1 MSAKATITD
10 RGAVLLGK
18 RVACDAYDETKPL
31 RIVTHAHADH
41 TIGLQQ
47 SLTKCEKVLMTK
59 ATRDLI
65 EAMTEPLPRK
75 KGLVETLEYGTA
87 RQFGDE
93 ELTFFP
99 ANHILGA
106 TQVLVEDG
114 EAKIGYTGDFK
125 IEQTPVLEADILV
138 MEATYGNPRCTRPF
152 KKDVEETLVSLAER
166 GLKRGPVYVF
176 GYHGKLQEVMQILRE
191 ADIKAPF
198 VAPERVLHISKI
210 CEQHGMSIGRLLLSD
225 ETEGKELL
233 DTNSSCVAFYHMNS
247 KAKVGHNALHITV
260 SGWEF
265 NFPRRQTGDNE
276 YTIALS
282 DHSDFDDLIEYVR
295 LAKPKFVI
303 TDSYRDGHAE
313 ALAREIRKRFAIHAV
328 ALPEK

>member
-1 MSAKATITD
+1 MSAKATITE

-41 TIGLQQ
+41 MIGLQQ
-47 SLTKCEKVLMTK
+47 SLTKCERVLMTR

-65 EAMTEPLPRK
+65 EVMTEPLPKR

-87 RQFGDE
+87 RQFEEE

-106 TQVLVEDG
+106 AQVLVEDG
-114 EAKIGYTGDFK
+114 EARIGYTGDFK
-125 IEQTPVLEADILV
+125 IEHSPVLEADILV

-152 KKDVEETLVSLAER
+152 KKDVEETLVSLVES

-176 GYHGKLQEVMQILRE
+176 GYHGKIQEAMQILRE
-191 ADIKAPF
+191 ADVKAPF
-198 VAPERVLHISKI
+198 VAPERVFRISKV
-210 CEQHGMSIGRLLLSD
+210 CERHGMNVGCLLVSD
-225 ETEGKELL
+225 EAEGKELL
-233 DTNSSCVAFYHMNS
+233 ETDSSCVAFYHMNS
-247 KAKVGHNALHITV
+247 KANVGHNALHITV

-265 NFPRRQTGDNE
+265 SFPRRQTGNNE

-282 DHSDFDDLIEYVR
+282 DHSDFEELLEYVR
-295 LAKPKFVI
+295 LAKPKLVI
-303 TDSYRDGHAE
+303 TDGYRDGHAE
-313 ALAREIRKRFAIHAV
+313 AFAKEVRKHFAIPAV

>member
-1 MSAKATITD
+1 MSAKATITE

-18 RVACDAYDETKPL
+18 HVACDAYDETKPL
-31 RIVTHAHADH
+31 RVVTHAHADH
-41 TIGLQQ
+41 MIGLQQ
-47 SLTKCEKVLMTK
+47 SLTRCERVLMTR

-65 EAMTEPLPRK
+65 EALTEASPHR
-75 KGLVETLEYGTA
+75 KGLVETLEYGAA
-87 RQFGDE
+87 RQFGEE

-114 EAKIGYTGDFK
+114 EARIGYTGDFK
-125 IEQTPVLEADILV
+125 IEHSPVLEADILV

-152 KKDVEETLVSLAER
+152 KKDVEETLISLVET
-166 GLKRGPVYVF
+166 GLKCGPVYVF

-191 ADIKAPF
+191 ANIKAPF
-198 VAPERVLHISKI
+198 VASERVFLISKV
-210 CEQHGMSIGRLLLSD
+210 CEHHGVNVGRLLLTD

-233 DTNSSCVAFYHMNS
+233 ETSSSCVAFHHMNS
-247 KAKVGHNALHITV
+247 KAKVGNNALHITV

-265 NFPRRQTGDNE
+265 SFPRRQTGNNE

-282 DHSDFDDLIEYVR
+282 DHSDFDELIEYVR
-295 LAKPKFVI
+295 LAKPKLVI
-303 TDSYRDGHAE
+303 TDGYRDGHAE
-313 ALAREIRKRFAIHAV
+313 AFAKEIRKRFAIPAV
-328 ALPEK
+328 ALPKR